1 MMPRFGPPAGVSV
14 EKILTSSHHHH
25 PKGGGNKKGRPSK
38 KDSGVRESKKRET
51 ELETQEEGEFHFWDG
66 DLISIS

>member
-14 EKILTSSHHHH
+14 EKILTSSHHH

-38 KDSGVRESKKRET
+38 KRFRGKGEQKKR
-51 ELETQEEGEFHFWDG
+51 DG
-66 DLISIS
+66 T